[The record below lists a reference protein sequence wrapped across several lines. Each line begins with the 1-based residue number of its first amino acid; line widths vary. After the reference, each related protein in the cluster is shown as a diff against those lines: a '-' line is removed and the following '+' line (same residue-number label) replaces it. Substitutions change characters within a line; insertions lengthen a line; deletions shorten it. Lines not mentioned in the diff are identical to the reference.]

1 MVKPFNCKIMKKIF
15 FVLAIL
21 ALGLTAC
28 NTNEIDTIETPE
40 AVAASTDA
48 PVCYFNLPASFDGDA
63 ATKAVTIGEVTA
75 TSSFKA
81 TDKIYVYIERDSD
94 TPAFGYDESSSEL
107 VPLTISNINRNTCD
121 LSGALKFYHE
131 GSGFDYE
138 AYTPQENDRVHL
150 LYNHNG
156 NLDNPVYPYFEFY
169 SMSGGKDGY
178 VDMGYFY
185 YWGANHFD
193 FAEAV
198 MKVTKVSGDADTG
211 YSLTL
216 DKVDDPT
223 DIKVSFKSLQSMF
236 RQRLSFTDEN
246 GDPAT
251 PTITKFRISSA
262 NNKIVYSYYPF
273 YNNNTPHYDYRDLEI
288 GSPYSSPV
296 ISGDGDIYFPLM
308 FNDENKNDALIF
320 TAYDNAENV
329 YTLTKN
335 APASGFANGKYY
347 YGGAALAWHHN
358 MRPTVT
364 GTTATPSYGN
374 YTIDDNPVN
383 ITISGYSEDYKFAL
397 NHGGTVTLNNVTATH
412 TSTFMREYVDPAE
425 DLLVVLTGANS
436 IKAAP
441 YDCISVQ
448 GGGSLKLSCTG
459 ASATL
464 TVTVPYSS
472 GCGIYGANYKPSDAT
487 SDPTANRY
495 DITTTEYDVSAQL
508 AAPGFTV
515 TRSACVDNGDG
526 TYTWTYTV
534 EDHRVHLNSLSGNYE
549 AQNGDVLTGTL
560 AGNYQISIADG
571 ATVTL
576 DGVTINGTSGFNWAG
591 LTCNGDAT
599 IVLADGTTNAVK
611 GFSRYYPGI
620 YVPSGKKLII
630 QGSTGKLN
638 ASSNG
643 AGAGIGG
650 GYIHSGDITSG
661 NIIINGGIITAT
673 GGSETAGIGGGYAA
687 SGVNTCGTITI
698 TGGTVTAYGGENAPG
713 IGGAASCG
721 KITISGGTVKAT
733 GGQYGAGIGC
743 RKDGSCTDGIEISGT
758 ANVTATGGEYAAGI
772 GSAYGLSRNSTCGDI
787 LIDGTAT
794 VKATGGEYAAGIGSG
809 LGHDN
814 SSQSICGTITIK
826 GTVTSV
832 IATKGNPA
840 YDSIG
845 KGTFYSTC
853 GAVFIEDPSKVTVN

>member
-1 MVKPFNCKIMKKIF
+1 MKKIF
-15 FVLAIL
+15 LVLAIL

-28 NTNEIDTIETPE
+28 NTNEIDTIETPD
-40 AVAASTDA
+40 ALAASTDA
-48 PVCYFNLPASFDGDA
+48 PVCYFNLPASFGGDA
-63 ATKAVTIGEVTA
+63 STKAVTIGESTA
-75 TSSFKA
+75 TSSFEA
-81 TDKIYVYIERDSD
+81 SDKIYVYIERADD
-94 TPAFGYDESSSEL
+94 TPAFGYDAGAL
-107 VPLTISNINRNTCD
+107 TPLTISNINGNTCD

-156 NLDNPVYPYFEFY
+156 NLDNPVYPYFGFY

-178 VDMGYFY
+178 VDMEYFY

-216 DKVDDPT
+216 GKVDDPT
-223 DIKVSFKSLQSMF
+223 DIRVSFKSLQSMF

-273 YNNNTPHYDYRDLEI
+273 YTPHYEYRNLEI
-288 GSPYSSPV
+288 GDPNS

-441 YDCISVQ
+441 FDCISVE

-464 TVTVPYSS
+464 TVTVPHSS
-472 GCGIYGANYKPSDAT
+472 GCGIYGTNYKPSDAT

-495 DITTTEYDVSAQL
+495 DIITTECDVTTQL

-515 TRSACVDNGDG
+515 TRSARVDGPDDDGDSEPDY
-526 TYTWTYTV
+526 YTWTYTV
-534 EDHRVHLNSLSGNYE
+534 TPAPLSYTRGGTITVITGNFE
-549 AQNGDVLTGTL
+549 AQDGDVLTGTL

-576 DGVTINGTSGFNWAG
+576 DGVTINGTNYSGWAG

-599 IVLADGTTNAVK
+599 IVLADGSENTVK
-611 GFSRYYPGI
+611 GCRYYPGI
-620 YVPSGKKLII
+620 YVPKDNTLTI

-638 ASSNG
+638 ASSNIT
-643 AGAGIGG
+643 GAGIGG
-650 GYIHSGDITSG
+650 GYIHQGNITSG
-661 NIIINGGIITAT
+661 NILIKGGIITAT

-698 TGGTVTAYGGENAPG
+698 TGGTVTAYGGENAAG

-721 KITISGGTVKAT
+721 KITISGGTVTAT
-733 GGQYGAGIGC
+733 GGLHGAGIGC

-758 ANVTATGGEYAAGI
+758 ANVTATGGENAAGI
-772 GSAYGLSRNSTCGDI
+772 GSAYAQSRNSSCGDI
-787 LIDGTAT
+787 LIGGTAT
-794 VKATGGEYAAGIGSG
+794 VKATGGKSSAGIGCG
-809 LGHDN
+809 QGHDN

-853 GAVFIEDPSKVTVN
+853 GAVFIEDPSKVTEN